1 MSTETKKTVKQ
12 DLIDIL
18 TDVIEKADELYQKM
32 ENLIEGKINT
42 DNTYIKQQIEAV
54 RKYIADTELKLKGI
68 NTGLT
73 LNIAEEAVLTVIKE
87 KLKLLQTF
95 LSFYSSMDTL
105 NNVTDKNSKQPG
117 IEQALDFILN
127 LFNIDDEDINN
138 ENINNNQQSADFI
151 EIEKTNEG
159 VIVHTLKGS
168 CIIEGD
174 IKNIKIA
181 LNEGK

>member
-42 DNTYIKQQIEAV
+42 DNTDIKQQIEAV
-54 RKYIADTELKLKGI
+54 RKYIADTNLKLKGI

-73 LNIAEEAVLTVIKE
+73 LNTAEEAVLTVIKE

-95 LSFYSSMDTL
+95 LSLYSSMDTL

-127 LFNIDDEDINN
+127 LFNIDDES
-138 ENINNNQQSADFI
+138 ENINDDNHQYADFF
-151 EIEKTNEG
+151 EIEKTDEG
-159 VIVHTLKGS
+159 VIVHTAKGN
-168 CIIEGD
+168 CIIEGN
-174 IKNIKIA
+174 IKNIKIVI
-181 LNEGK
+181 NKEQ

>member
-12 DLIDIL
+12 DLVDIL

-42 DNTYIKQQIEAV
+42 DNTDIKQQIEAV
-54 RKYIADTELKLKGI
+54 RKYIADTELKLKCI

-73 LNIAEEAVLTVIKE
+73 LNTAEEAVLTVIKE

-95 LSFYSSMDTL
+95 LSLYSSMDTL

-127 LFNIDDEDINN
+127 LFNIDDE
-138 ENINNNQQSADFI
+138 NINDNNQQSADFI

>member
-12 DLIDIL
+12 DLVDIL

-42 DNTYIKQQIEAV
+42 DNTDIKQQIEAV
-54 RKYIADTELKLKGI
+54 RKYIADTELKLKCI

-73 LNIAEEAVLTVIKE
+73 LNTAEEAVLTVIKE

-95 LSFYSSMDTL
+95 LSLYSSMDTL

-127 LFNIDDEDINN
+127 LFNIDDE
-138 ENINNNQQSADFI
+138 NINDNNQQSADFI

-181 LNEGK
+181 LKKEQ